1 MIEARCRPIVV
12 ASFPRSGTHLTID
25 GLRHFFVETYR
36 RQGFNQAVHS
46 LYMNLDR
53 LDPQHP
59 FALRPDKA
67 SEMLRR
73 CPKRVIIKTH
83 CSVEI
88 DQVGEENRGLAREII
103 DGSDV
108 VYVVRDVRP
117 VMASFMALRPL
128 KFPDSPREIGAFLR
142 TPMDGGEGP
151 AANWARHVAG
161 WLDHRGVHL
170 IRFESM
176 REDYARAIESLGTD
190 LGLTWNKYPIRLFPK
205 PRTMFENRVRRWLG
219 IQNCSA
225 IDNLRMAFDTP
236 DWKQVMSRADLAL
249 IREQAGAVM
258 ERLGY
263 RM

>member
-1 MIEARCRPIVV
+1 MIEAKARPIVV

-25 GLRHFFVETYR
+25 GLRHFFIEAYR

-59 FALRPDKA
+59 FPLTADKA
-67 SEMLRR
+67 RDVLAK
-73 CPKRVIIKTH
+73 CPKRLIIKTH
-83 CSVEI
+83 CSIEI
-88 DQVGEENRGLAREII
+88 DQVGEANRDLAREII

-117 VMASFMALRPL
+117 VMASFMALRPI
-128 KFPDSPREIGAFLR
+128 KYADSPREIGRFLR

-151 AANWARHVAG
+151 AANWANHVAG
-161 WLDHRGVHL
+161 WLDRPGVHL
-170 IRFESM
+170 IKFEAM
-176 REDYARAIESLGTD
+176 REDYVKAIESLGKS
-190 LGLTWNKYPIRLFPK
+190 LNLTWNEYPIRTFPK

-225 IDNLRMAFDTP
+225 IDNLRMAFQTP
-236 DWKQVMSRADLAL
+236 DWKQIMTRADLDL

-263 RM
+263 RI